1 MGEGESG
8 TKSVR
13 AWGGEA
19 KPDSKRNMSV
29 EMQFGARSDV
39 GCVRGN
45 NEDSFRVAPEMNLF
59 VLSDGMGGLA
69 SGEIASRLSVDT
81 VVKHCGGALAN
92 PSLPLLGKRIDGI
105 SETSNRLASAI
116 RLANQAVRDAAKEK
130 GAEGR
135 MGATLAAAR
144 LEGERLSIAHVGDSR
159 IYRLRNGG
167 FERLTRDHSFVA
179 EQMLHGRMTAEEA
192 SSSALQSVLI
202 RAIGI
207 EPEVDVDANDELLME
222 GDTVLL
228 CSDGLTRE
236 LSDEQIAGVLG
247 ENADAQKAADALVE
261 LAKQA
266 GGGDNITVIVV
277 RCSPKPVGAFARIFK
292 WFKDSV

>member
-1 MGEGESG
+1 MEI
-8 TKSVR
+8 
-13 AWGGEA
+13 
-19 KPDSKRNMSV
+19 
-29 EMQFGARSDV
+29 QFGARSDI
-39 GCVRGN
+39 GCVREN

-69 SGEIASRLSVDT
+69 SGEIASRLSVDC
-81 VVKHCGGALAN
+81 VVKHCGDAQRNL
-92 PSLPLLGKRIDGI
+92 SLPLVGRRIDGI
-105 SETSNRLASAI
+105 SDASNRLASAI
-116 RLANQAVRDAAKEK
+116 RLANQTVYGAAREK
-130 GAEGR
+130 GNEGR
-135 MGATLAAAR
+135 MGATLAAVR
-144 LEGERLSIAHVGDSR
+144 FEGERLSIAHVGDSR
-159 IYRLRNGG
+159 IYRLRNRG
-167 FERLTRDHSFVA
+167 FEQLTRDHSFVA

-192 SSSALQSVLI
+192 SSSAMQSVLI

-247 ENADAQKAADALVE
+247 ENDDAQEAADALVE

-266 GGGDNITVIVV
+266 GGGDNITVIVA
-277 RCSPKPVGAFARIFK
+277 RCSPKSAGALARIGK
-292 WFKDSV
+292 WFRDSG